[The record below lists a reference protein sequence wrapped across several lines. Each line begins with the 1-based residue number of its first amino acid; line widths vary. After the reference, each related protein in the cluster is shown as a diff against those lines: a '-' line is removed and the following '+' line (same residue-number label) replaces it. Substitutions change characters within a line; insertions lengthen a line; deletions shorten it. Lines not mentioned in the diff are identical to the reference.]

1 VRNSSIKAGDTVMVL
16 LSNFADPSTA
26 VAPGRVQLMIG
37 NTTQPAYLV
46 AQYMNSGLFQV
57 ETIIPSG
64 IPAGAQNLVVYL
76 DGNASTVGTIYI
88 GQ

>member
-1 VRNSSIKAGDTVMVL
+1 
-16 LSNFADPSTA
+16 
-26 VAPGRVQLMIG
+26 
-37 NTTQPAYLV
+37 
-46 AQYMNSGLFQV
+46 MNSGLFQV